1 MKYILAENN
10 INCNVT
16 DLTIN
21 YFVKSSK
28 LKHEYYY
35 FQDKYTILTFNQ
47 TRGTVMSSSKPVAST
62 SLDGGS
68 QH

>member
-1 MKYILAENN
+1 MKYFLPENN
-10 INCNVT
+10 ISCNVT
-16 DLTIN
+16 NLSIN

-35 FQDKYTILTFNQ
+35 LQDKYTILTFNQ
-47 TRGTVMSSSKPVAST
+47 TRGTVMSSSTPVAST